1 MAHTKQY
8 VESRNTHLLV
18 DFLIEHEKFKSSDA
32 GLRWQQE
39 MNMAMATRMVLDS
52 VKRPS
57 RLSGSAVDVDGI
69 RCVRGAASA
78 QWHGIA
84 SDEPPKTGT
93 ATANTA
99 ITDGT

>member
-69 RCVRGAASA
+69 RCVRGAAS
-78 QWHGIA
+78 
-84 SDEPPKTGT
+84 GT
-93 ATANTA
+93 ELHPTNHRKRVQRLQ
-99 ITDGT
+99 IRR